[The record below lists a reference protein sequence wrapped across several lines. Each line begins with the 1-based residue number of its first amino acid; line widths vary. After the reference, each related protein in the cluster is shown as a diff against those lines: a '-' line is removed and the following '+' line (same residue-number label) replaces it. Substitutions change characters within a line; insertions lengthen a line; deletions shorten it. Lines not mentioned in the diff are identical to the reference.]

1 MMTGAGLKTFKF
13 LVFPTGALLVERPA
27 AVEEGFSQQAP
38 LVYHYGHKS
47 TSTNLALYNML
58 VSRLAE
64 VISERMQAN
73 RKGKLMKRDRMPVAL
88 ILLLLCTVSG

>member
-1 MMTGAGLKTFKF
+1 LGFEVI
-13 LVFPTGALLVERPA
+13 LVFYAATGALLVERPA

-38 LVYHYGHKS
+38 LVYHYGHKAP
-47 TSTNLALYNML
+47 STNLSLYNML

-73 RKGKLMKRDRMPVAL
+73 RKGKLLKECIMHKA
-88 ILLLLCTVSG
+88 